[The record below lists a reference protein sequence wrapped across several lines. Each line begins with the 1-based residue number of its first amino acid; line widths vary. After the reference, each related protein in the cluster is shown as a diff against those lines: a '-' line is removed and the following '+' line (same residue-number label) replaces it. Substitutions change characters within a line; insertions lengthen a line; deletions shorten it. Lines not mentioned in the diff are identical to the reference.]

1 MDTMKMKPIWPSY
14 IITETEKV
22 SKRRCNLRRK
32 RMVKRFGKLITASF
46 FVMGLGIVTFL
57 LVIPLYAWF
66 RIDTDILGLIILDI
80 GLIMLIIGI
89 ILRRKLRGFKL
100 AVLVVLSAIL
110 SIPVWMLIVTTIY
123 FLITG
128 KPMGA

>member
-1 MDTMKMKPIWPSY
+1 
-14 IITETEKV
+14 
-22 SKRRCNLRRK
+22 
-32 RMVKRFGKLITASF
+32 MVKRFGRLITASF

>member
-1 MDTMKMKPIWPSY
+1 
-14 IITETEKV
+14 V
-22 SKRRCNLRRK
+22 
-32 RMVKRFGKLITASF
+32 VKRFGRLITASF

-80 GLIMLIIGI
+80 GLIMLTIGI

>member
-1 MDTMKMKPIWPSY
+1 
-14 IITETEKV
+14 
-22 SKRRCNLRRK
+22 
-32 RMVKRFGKLITASF
+32 MVKRFGRLITASF
-46 FVMGLGIVTFL
+46 FVMGLGIVTFM

>member
-1 MDTMKMKPIWPSY
+1 
-14 IITETEKV
+14 V
-22 SKRRCNLRRK
+22 
-32 RMVKRFGKLITASF
+32 VKRFGRLITASF

>member
-1 MDTMKMKPIWPSY
+1 
-14 IITETEKV
+14 
-22 SKRRCNLRRK
+22 
-32 RMVKRFGKLITASF
+32 
-46 FVMGLGIVTFL
+46 MGLGIVTFL

-80 GLIMLIIGI
+80 SLIMLTIGI